1 MPKKVETK
9 QIEELLR
16 RGIKNE
22 PIKSYNDLIDRL
34 KKLGV
39 KPGEAYRIINEK
51 KHSTEEGNI
60 RFNWKMIRFTFFVWA
75 RIKEHKRGYLKPKI
89 DTVRDIIKNDR
100 RFYHFFNGYYP
111 DFIFDPDREIKLLN
125 KLIAEKPQQQFLKEG
140 YYKYEG
146 TKETIPQK
154 HLDLNLSPKK

>member
-1 MPKKVETK
+1 MPKKVETN

-60 RFNWKMIRFTFFVWA
+60 RFNWKMLRLTMYVWE
-75 RIKEHKRGYLKPKI
+75 RVKEDKTRYLKPKI
-89 DTVRDIIKNDR
+89 DTVRAVVEKR
-100 RFYHFFNGYYP
+100 RFKDFFQGYYP
-111 DFIFDPDREIKLLN
+111 DLEFDYRREEKLLN
-125 KLIAEKPQQQFLKEG
+125 KLITEKNGYAYLVEG
-140 YYKYEG
+140 YYFYE
-146 TKETIPQK
+146 ETTRLIPKK
-154 HLDLNLSPKK
+154 HLDTILWPKK